1 MFENRI
7 RNSELLK
14 KVVSPEDAAMLVKD
28 GMNVAASGF
37 TLSGYPKAVSMA
49 LAKRVRENN
58 EKLKINL
65 FTGASVGDELDG
77 ELARAGIIAKRLP
90 YQTNDSLR
98 NSINEGECDYLD
110 MHMSQVPQYVRYG
123 FLGKIDIAIIEA
135 AAITE
140 EGDIIPTTSVGC
152 SPAFVG
158 SAEKVIVEI
167 NTSQPAELEGMADI
181 FTPQC
186 PPNQS
191 PIMLSK
197 VNQRI
202 GTPHIPCGSD
212 KIAAIVITDIPDDVK
227 DLSPVDDVSARISE
241 YLIDFLV
248 HEVKK
253 GKLPENLLPLQS
265 GVGSVANAVLSGLR
279 KSNFNN
285 LTCYTEVVQDS
296 MLDLIDEGKV
306 LHASC
311 TSITTSKEGQKKF
324 YDGIKSYKDKIILR
338 PQEISNHPEVIRR
351 LGVISINTAIEADI
365 YGNINSSHIAGSR
378 MMNGIGGSGDF
389 TRNAYIS
396 IFTTASTAKD
406 GHISSIVPM
415 VSHHDHTEHDVMIIV
430 TENGLADLRGLSPKE
445 RARLIINNCAHPD
458 YKPMLLDYFKCAQ
471 KANMMHTPHLLDE
484 ALSWHMRYIETGT
497 MNMAH
502 PTRKQ
507 RSKT

>member
-1 MFENRI
+1 
-7 RNSELLK
+7 
-14 KVVSPEDAAMLVKD
+14 
-28 GMNVAASGF
+28 
-37 TLSGYPKAVSMA
+37 
-49 LAKRVRENN
+49 
-58 EKLKINL
+58 
-65 FTGASVGDELDG
+65 
-77 ELARAGIIAKRLP
+77 
-90 YQTNDSLR
+90 
-98 NSINEGECDYLD
+98 
-110 MHMSQVPQYVRYG
+110 
-123 FLGKIDIAIIEA
+123 
-135 AAITE
+135 
-140 EGDIIPTTSVGC
+140 
-152 SPAFVG
+152 
-158 SAEKVIVEI
+158 
-167 NTSQPAELEGMADI
+167 MADI
-181 FTPQC
+181 FTPQS

-191 PIMLSK
+191 PIMISK

-202 GTPHIPCGSD
+202 GTPHIPCGVD

-227 DLSPVDDVSARISE
+227 DLSPVDDISTRISE
-241 YLIDFLV
+241 HLIDFLA

-253 GKLPENLLPLQS
+253 GRLPENLLPLQS

-296 MLDLIDEGKV
+296 MLDLIDEGKI

-324 YDGIKSYKDKIILR
+324 YEGIKSYKDKIILR

-365 YGNINSSHIAGSR
+365 YGNINSTHISGSR

-396 IFTTASTAKD
+396 IFTTESTAK
-406 GHISSIVPM
+406 GGRISSIVPM

-484 ALSWHMRYIETGT
+484 ALSWHTRYIETGT
-497 MNMAH
+497 MSMTSNI
-502 PTRKQ
+502 K
-507 RSKT
+507 KEEE

>member
-1 MFENRI
+1 MIDNRI
-7 RNSELLK
+7 RNCELMK
-14 KVVSPEDAAMLVKD
+14 KVVSPEEAAMMVKS

-37 TLSGYPKAVSMA
+37 TLSGYPKAVSLA
-49 LAKRVRENN
+49 LAKRVNDN
-58 EKLKINL
+58 GEKIKINL

-77 ELARAGIIAKRLP
+77 ELARAGIIEKRLP

-98 NSINEGECDYLD
+98 NLINKGECDYLD
-110 MHMSQVPQYVRYG
+110 IHMSQVPQYVKYG

-140 EGDIIPTTSVGC
+140 DGNIIPTTSVGC
-152 SPAFVG
+152 SPAFIR

-181 FTPQC
+181 YMPKN
-186 PPNQS
+186 PPNQE
-191 PIMLSK
+191 PIMITK

-202 GTPHIPCGSD
+202 GTPYIPCGAD
-212 KIAAIVITDIPDDVK
+212 KIAAIVITDIQDDVK
-227 DLSPVDDVSARISE
+227 DLSPVDNISAGISE
-241 YLIDFLV
+241 HLIDFLG

-253 GKLPENLLPLQS
+253 GRLPENLLPLQS
-265 GVGSVANAVLSGLR
+265 GVGSVANAVLAGLR

-285 LTCYTEVVQDS
+285 LSCYTEVVQDS

-324 YDGIKSYKDKIILR
+324 YDRTKFYKDKIILR

-351 LGVISINTAIEADI
+351 LGVIAINTAIEADI
-365 YGNINSSHIAGSR
+365 YGNINSTHISGSR

-389 TRNAYIS
+389 ARNAYIS
-396 IFTTASTAKD
+396 IFTTASTAK
-406 GHISSIVPM
+406 GGNISSVVPM
-415 VSHHDHTEHDVMIIV
+415 VSHHDHTEHDVMILA

-458 YKPMLLDYFKCAQ
+458 YKPMLLDYFKYAQ
-471 KANMMHTPHLLDE
+471 KKDMMHTPHLLDE
-484 ALSWHMRYIETGT
+484 ALSWHTRYIETGT
-497 MNMAH
+497 M
-502 PTRKQ
+502 KL
-507 RSKT
+507 